1 MRSAIITSPVN
12 LVMAEATSNRIIF
25 LPASKSNVTRM
36 QRKKKKKKFITRVD
50 VLTFPVKLTLKR
62 EYSFRRAL
70 DFIQRDR
77 KIFIGKL
84 SFSFLPTI
92 RTSDWIVIRN
102 RSSRFVGMIFRY
114 SELDLA
120 NESENLKLL
129 ILFWK
134 LKCFSNGLV
143 WSSGRRKKAR
153 VKETE
158 N

>member
-1 MRSAIITSPVN
+1 M
-12 LVMAEATSNRIIF
+12 
-25 LPASKSNVTRM
+25 RM
-36 QRKKKKKKFITRVD
+36 QRKKKKKEFITRVD

-129 ILFWK
+129 ILF
-134 LKCFSNGLV
+134 
-143 WSSGRRKKAR
+143 
-153 VKETE
+153 
-158 N
+158 

>member
-1 MRSAIITSPVN
+1 
-12 LVMAEATSNRIIF
+12 MAEATSNRIIF

-84 SFSFLPTI
+84 SFSFLPIYEQAIGSLFETGRPVLLEWSFGI
-92 RTSDWIVIRN
+92 QNWILQTSQKIWN
-102 RSSRFVGMIFRY
+102 SWFSFF
-114 SELDLA
+114 
-120 NESENLKLL
+120 SEN
-129 ILFWK
+129 
-134 LKCFSNGLV
+134 
-143 WSSGRRKKAR
+143 
-153 VKETE
+153 
-158 N
+158 